1 MIEQCLKE
9 IEEAIKIINKNI
21 KAILIE
27 LNFEKEKN
35 RKLENRLLR
44 ILKKRS

>member
-9 IEEAIKIINKNI
+9 IEEAIKIIDKNI
-21 KAILIE
+21 KAILTE

-44 ILKKRS
+44 IFKKRS

>member
-9 IEEAIKIINKNI
+9 IEKAIKIINKNI